1 MRYMQQL
8 EQKLKELLSDA
19 DDEAIITFVK
29 ETVLESYRNG
39 QKASKAPRRGQGT
52 GSRRITSPKQ

>member
-8 EQKLKELLSDA
+8 EQKLKELLLEA
-19 DDEAIITFVK
+19 DEAAVITFVK

-39 QKASKAPRRGQGT
+39 QKVSKKIETPRPRQ
-52 GSRRITSPKQ
+52 RK